1 MNLLKKLGKV
11 RWLSSLVFLIILFTI
26 TGLINPTFFSYSN
39 IISAFNSSV
48 VFTLLAVGIS
58 FVIMTG
64 EIDVSIGSTMGL
76 AAAIAGTIA
85 QRGGSIMEMMLYA
98 VILGMAVGIVNGI
111 GVAIIK
117 VPSLIFTLGI
127 MGIVRGL
134 VYVYSGGRTVENF
147 AGDFTN
153 MGSMTL
159 FANITIYYAVVIAV
173 VFAAHF
179 WLTRT
184 RSGKNFIAV
193 GDNIGGATLIGIPV
207 TWTKI
212 LAYVLSSIFAAVAGV
227 AFASKYGQVNIVAG
241 TGYEMSAIAACV
253 LGGVSLSG
261 GLGSALGAAIGAVI
275 MSAISRLL
283 VFIGLSSD
291 FDNTIKG
298 VMLLTIVVVDA
309 VMYTRS
315 VENARRARLA
325 ARASGSSEVK
335 EGGGN
340 EE

>member
-1 MNLLKKLGKV
+1 MSLLKKLGKV
-11 RWLSSLVFLIILFTI
+11 RWLSSLVFLIILFVI
-26 TGLINPTFFSYSN
+26 TGLINPIFFTYSN

-64 EIDVSIGSTMGL
+64 EIDVSIGATMGL
-76 AAAIAGTIA
+76 SAAIAGTIA
-85 QRGGSIMEMMLYA
+85 QNGGSVFEMLVYA
-98 VILGMAVGIVNGI
+98 VLLGIVVGIVNGI

-134 VYVYSGGRTVENF
+134 VYVYSDGRTVENF
-147 AGDFTN
+147 AGSFTN
-153 MGSMTL
+153 LGSLTL
-159 FANITIYYAVVIAV
+159 FAEITLYYAICIAIII
-173 VFAAHF
+173 AGHF
-179 WLTRT
+179 ILTRT
-184 RSGKNFIAV
+184 RPGKNFIAV

-207 TWTKI
+207 KRTKV
-212 LAYVLSSIFAAVAGV
+212 LAYVLSSVFAGIAGV

-241 TGYEMSAIAACV
+241 SGYEMSAIAACV

-261 GLGSALGAAIGAVI
+261 GLGSVLGASIGAVI

-298 VMLLTIVVVDA
+298 VMLLGIVVIDA
-309 VMYTRS
+309 LMTQRS
-315 VENARRARLA
+315 IEKARRERLS
-325 ARASGSSEVK
+325 ARASGHMDEK
-335 EGGGN
+335 AGEGN
-340 EE
+340 E

>member
-1 MNLLKKLGKV
+1 MSLLKKLSRA
-11 RWLSSLVFLIILFTI
+11 RWLSSLIFLIVLFTI

-39 IISAFNSSV
+39 IISSFNSSV

-76 AAAIAGTIA
+76 SAAIAGTIA
-85 QRGGSIMEMMLYA
+85 QRGGSIVEMLIYA
-98 VILGMAVGIVNGI
+98 VVLGLVVGAINGI
-111 GVAIIK
+111 GVAVIK

-134 VYVYSGGRTVENF
+134 VYVYSDGRTVENF
-147 AGDFTN
+147 AGKFTN

-159 FANITIYYAVVIAV
+159 FADITIYYAIVVAIV
-173 VFAAHF
+173 IIGHII
-179 WLTRT
+179 LTRT

-212 LAYVLSSIFAAVAGV
+212 LAYILSGIFAAVSGV

-241 TGYEMSAIAACV
+241 VGYEMSAIAACV

-261 GLGSALGAAIGAVI
+261 GLGSVLGAAIGAVI

-298 VMLLTIVVVDA
+298 VMLITIVVTDA
-309 VMYTRS
+309 LMHTRS
-315 VENARRARLA
+315 VEKARRARLS
-325 ARASGSSEVK
+325 ARASNHNDVKAGSD
-335 EGGGN
+335 N
-340 EE
+340 EK

>member
-1 MNLLKKLGKV
+1 MNLLKKLSRV
-11 RWLSSLVFLIILFTI
+11 RWLSSLVFLIILFTV
-26 TGLINPTFFSYSN
+26 TGIINPTFFSYEN

-48 VFTLLAVGIS
+48 VFTLLAAGIA

-64 EIDVSIGSTMGL
+64 EIDVSIGATMGL
-76 AAAIAGTIA
+76 SAAIAGTIA
-85 QRGGSIMEMMLYA
+85 QRGGSIAEMLLYA
-98 VILGMAVGIVNGI
+98 AVLGIAVGLINGV

-153 MGSMTL
+153 LGSKTI
-159 FANITIYYAVVIAV
+159 FGDITIYYSIVVVVIIAG
-173 VFAAHF
+173 HF
-179 WLTRT
+179 ILTRT

-207 TWTKI
+207 VWTKV
-212 LAYVLSSIFAAVAGV
+212 LAYILSGIFAAVAGV

-241 TGYEMSAIAACV
+241 AGYEMSAIAACV

-261 GLGSALGAAIGAVI
+261 GLGSLLGAGIGAVI
-275 MSAISRLL
+275 MSTIGRLL

-291 FDNTIKG
+291 YDNTIKG
-298 VMLLTIVVVDA
+298 IMLITIVVTDA
-309 VMYTRS
+309 LMHTRS
-315 VENARRARLA
+315 VEKARRARLA
-325 ARASGSSEVK
+325 ARASSHNDVK
-335 EGGGN
+335 VDSADEK
-340 EE
+340 

>member
-1 MNLLKKLGKV
+1 MSLLKKLSGV
-11 RWLSSLVFLIILFTI
+11 RWLSSLVFLIVLFTI
-26 TGLINPTFFSYSN
+26 TGIINPAFFSYSN
-39 IISAFNSSV
+39 ILSAFNSSV

-64 EIDVSIGSTMGL
+64 EIDVSIGATMGL
-76 AAAIAGTIA
+76 AAAIAGSIA
-85 QRGGSIMEMMLYA
+85 QRGGSIVEMLIYA
-98 VILGMAVGIVNGI
+98 VLLGLAVGIVNGI

-153 MGSMTL
+153 MGSSVL
-159 FANITIYYAVVIAV
+159 FADITVYYAIVIAIV
-173 VFAAHF
+173 IIVHV

-184 RSGKNFIAV
+184 RGGKNFIAV

-212 LAYVLSSIFAAVAGV
+212 LSYILSGIFAAVAGV

-241 TGYEMSAIAACV
+241 AGYEMSAIAACV

-309 VMYTRS
+309 LMHTRS
-315 VENARRARLA
+315 VEKARRERLA
-325 ARASGSSEVK
+325 ARASHHVDVKVGSDDE
-335 EGGGN
+335 
-340 EE
+340 

>member
-1 MNLLKKLGKV
+1 MNLIKRMSRV
-11 RWLSSLVFLIILFTI
+11 RWLSSLVFLIVLFSI
-26 TGLINPTFFSYSN
+26 TGIINPTFFSYSN

-85 QRGGSIMEMMLYA
+85 QRGGSVAEMLLYA
-98 VILGMAVGIVNGI
+98 VILGLVVGVINGI

-147 AGDFTN
+147 AGKFTN
-153 MGSMTL
+153 LGSEVL
-159 FANITIYYAVVIAV
+159 FADVTVYYAIVIVIVVAG
-173 VFAAHF
+173 HF
-179 WLTRT
+179 IITRT

-207 TWTKI
+207 VWTKV
-212 LAYVLSSIFAAVAGV
+212 LAYILSGIFAAVSGV

-241 TGYEMSAIAACV
+241 VGYEMSAIAACV

-261 GLGSALGAAIGAVI
+261 GLGSVLGAAIGAVI

-298 VMLLTIVVVDA
+298 IMLITIVVTDA
-309 VMYTRS
+309 VMHTRS
-315 VENARRARLA
+315 VEKARRARLA
-325 ARASGSSEVK
+325 ARASGHKQTKAGSGYE
-335 EGGGN
+335 
-340 EE
+340 

>member
-1 MNLLKKLGKV
+1 MSLLKKLSRA
-11 RWLSSLVFLIILFTI
+11 RWLSSLIFLIVLFTI
-26 TGLINPTFFSYSN
+26 TGLVNPTFFTYSN
-39 IISAFNSSV
+39 ILSAFNSSV

-64 EIDVSIGSTMGL
+64 EIDVSIGATMGL

-85 QRGGSIMEMMLYA
+85 QRGGSVVEMLIYA
-98 VILGMAVGIVNGI
+98 VLLGLVVGAINGV

-127 MGIVRGL
+127 MGIVRGF
-134 VYVYSGGRTVENF
+134 VYVYSDGRTVENF
-147 AGDFTN
+147 AGAFTN
-153 MGSMTL
+153 LGSKEL
-159 FANITIYYAVVIAV
+159 FADITVYYSMVIV
-173 VFAAHF
+173 IVLVAHIL
-179 WLTRT
+179 LTRT
-184 RSGKNFIAV
+184 RNGKNFIAV

-207 TWTKI
+207 VWTKI
-212 LAYVLSSIFAAVAGV
+212 SAYMLCGVFAAVAGV

-241 TGYEMSAIAACV
+241 SGYEMSAIAACV

-275 MSAISRLL
+275 MSSISRML

-291 FDNTIKG
+291 YDNTIKG
-298 VMLLTIVVVDA
+298 IMLITIVVADA
-309 VMYTRS
+309 LMHTRS
-315 VENARRARLA
+315 VEKARRARLA
-325 ARASGSSEVK
+325 ARASNHNSAEVGSSD
-335 EGGGN
+335 

>member
-1 MNLLKKLGKV
+1 MNLIKRMSRV
-11 RWLSSLVFLIILFTI
+11 RWLSSLVFLIVLFSI
-26 TGLINPTFFSYSN
+26 TGIINPTFFSYSN
-39 IISAFNSSV
+39 IVSAFNSSV

-85 QRGGSIMEMMLYA
+85 QRGGSVAEMLLYA
-98 VILGMAVGIVNGI
+98 VILGLIVGVINGI

-147 AGDFTN
+147 AGKFTN
-153 MGSMTL
+153 LGSEVL
-159 FANITIYYAVVIAV
+159 FANITVYYAIVIVIVVAG
-173 VFAAHF
+173 HF
-179 WLTRT
+179 IITRT
-184 RSGKNFIAV
+184 RNGKNFIAV

-207 TWTKI
+207 VWTKV
-212 LAYVLSSIFAAVAGV
+212 LAYILSGIFAAVSGV

-241 TGYEMSAIAACV
+241 VGYEMSAIAACV

-261 GLGSALGAAIGAVI
+261 GLGSVLGAAIGAVI

-298 VMLLTIVVVDA
+298 IMLITIVVTDA
-309 VMYTRS
+309 VMHTRS
-315 VENARRARLA
+315 VEKARRARLA
-325 ARASGSSEVK
+325 ARASGHKQTKAGSGDE
-335 EGGGN
+335 
-340 EE
+340 